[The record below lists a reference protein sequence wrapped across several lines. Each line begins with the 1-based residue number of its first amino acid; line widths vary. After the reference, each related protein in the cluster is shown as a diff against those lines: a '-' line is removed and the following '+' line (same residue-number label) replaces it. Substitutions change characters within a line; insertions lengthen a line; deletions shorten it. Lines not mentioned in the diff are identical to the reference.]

1 MKSIFNDIKLIF
13 QILKKKQI
21 KFFYLIILL
30 TFVSISLDLIG
41 IGFFLPII
49 NVLFDQEIYLQKG
62 FLNKY
67 VNFLTEYSEINI
79 YILLFIPLILI
90 YFFKSIFQ
98 LFFVWIQNVYV
109 NQILYIQSSSLY
121 DLYIKQDYVF
131 HAERETS
138 AAVRN
143 ILSEVNNFQYYVL
156 HLINLI
162 VESLLIIIIFIFLV
176 LFEPIITVSC
186 FLFFSF
192 FTLFFYLLTKTSF
205 KKWRDAQIFHSNL
218 FIKQILNGFSGIKEI
233 KIFGVE
239 DRFSNFYREN
249 MKKYSKHVCLTS
261 VFTSIPKIIIEF
273 LAILLLSI
281 ILLFFIQKGQD
292 ASFAIAKLAIIAMII
307 FRLMPAFNRL
317 NFSLHNL
324 KSLSPSIKVVS
335 NEFTN
340 LRKNLLNQK
349 SKDQNFKKINF
360 TFNKSINF
368 KKICFKYNNSD
379 KNIFKDLDLTLKKN
393 SMIGIFGPSGSGKT
407 TFVNLITGLIKPN
420 SGQILIDEL
429 QDINQDISSWQ
440 SKIGYVSQSI
450 FLFDGTIKQNIA
462 FGAEDETID
471 QSKLLNAIKL
481 SQLDNFIESLKNGSN
496 TLIGENGAKI
506 SGGQIQR
513 IGIARSLYRNN
524 DILILDEST
533 NALDEE
539 TEKDFFKSLMILKG
553 SRTMIIV
560 SHNKDNLKYCDE
572 IYNIKNG
579 MIIND

>member
-1 MKSIFNDIKLIF
+1 MKSILNNIKLIF
-13 QILKKKQI
+13 QVLKKRQI

-41 IGFFLPII
+41 IGFFLPIV
-49 NVLFDQEIYLQKG
+49 NVLFDQEIYLQKSI
-62 FLNKY
+62 LNKY

-79 YILLFIPLILI
+79 FILLFIPLILI
-90 YFFKSIFQ
+90 FFFKAIFQ
-98 LFFVWIQNVYV
+98 IFFVWMQNIYV
-109 NQILYIQSSSLY
+109 NEIYHIQSSSLY
-121 DLYIKQDYVF
+121 NLYIRQDYIF
-131 HAERETS
+131 HSERETS

-143 ILSEVNNFQYYVL
+143 IINEINNLQYYVL
-156 HLINLI
+156 HLINFI
-162 VESLLIIIIFIFLV
+162 VEGLLIIVVFMFLIF
-176 LFEPIITVSC
+176 FEPIITISC

-192 FTLFFYLLTKTSF
+192 FTLLYYYLTKTYF
-205 KKWRDAQIFHSNL
+205 IKWGKGKIFTSNL
-218 FIKQILNGFSGIKEI
+218 YIKQILNGFSGIKEI
-233 KIFGVE
+233 KIFGAE
-239 DRFSNFYREN
+239 NRFSNFYEKN
-249 MKKYSKHVCLTS
+249 IKKYSRYVCLST
-261 VFTSIPKIIIEF
+261 VFSSIPKIIIEF
-273 LAILLLSI
+273 LAILSLSI
-281 ILLFFIQKGQD
+281 VLLFFILNGQQTD
-292 ASFAIAKLAIIAMII
+292 LAIAKLAIVSIII

-324 KSLSPSIKVVS
+324 KTLSPSIKVVS
-335 NEFTN
+335 NEFLN

-349 SKDQNFKKINF
+349 SIDQNFKKINF

-368 KKICFKYNNSD
+368 NKICFKYNNFD
-379 KNIFKDLDLTLKKN
+379 KNIFKDLNLTLEKN

-429 QDINQDISSWQ
+429 QDINKDISSWQ

-450 FLFDGTIKQNIA
+450 FLFDGTIKQNIV

-539 TEKDFFKSLMILKG
+539 TERDFFKSLMILKG
-553 SRTMIIV
+553 NRTIIIV
-560 SHNKDNLKYCDE
+560 SHNKENLKNCDE

-579 MIIND
+579 MILND

>member
-1 MKSIFNDIKLIF
+1 MKTIFNDIKLIL

-90 YFFKSIFQ
+90 FFFKSIFQ
-98 LFFVWIQNVYV
+98 LFFVWIQNIYV
-109 NQILYIQSSSLY
+109 NEILYIQSSSLY
-121 DLYIKQDYVF
+121 DLYIKQDYAF

-143 ILSEVNNFQYYVL
+143 ILSEVNNLQFYVL
-156 HLINLI
+156 HFINLI
-162 VESLLIIIIFIFLV
+162 VESLLIIIIIVFLV
-176 LFEPIITVSC
+176 FFEPFITISC
-186 FLFFSF
+186 FLFFFF
-192 FTLFFYLLTKTSF
+192 FTVLFYLFTKTSF
-205 KKWRDAQIFHSNL
+205 TKWGNAKIFLSNL
-218 FIKQILNGFSGIKEI
+218 FIKQILNGFNGIKEI

-239 DRFSNFYREN
+239 NRFSSFYEKN
-249 MKKYSKHVCLTS
+249 IKKYSNYVCLTS

-273 LAILLLSI
+273 LAILLLSFV
-281 ILLFFIQKGQD
+281 LLFFIKNGQQMD
-292 ASFAIAKLAIIAMII
+292 LAIAKLAIFAVII

-317 NFSLHNL
+317 NFSLYNL

-335 NEFTN
+335 DDFVN
-340 LRKNLLNQK
+340 LKKNLLNQK
-349 SKDQNFKKINF
+349 SIEQNLKKINF

-368 KKICFKYNNSD
+368 KKICFKYDNSD
-379 KNIFKDLDLTLKKN
+379 KNIFIDLDLDIKKN
-393 SMIGIFGPSGSGKT
+393 SMIGISGVSGSGKT

-420 SGQILIDEL
+420 GGQILIDEL
-429 QDINQDISSWQ
+429 QDINKDIPSWQ

-450 FLFDGTIKQNIA
+450 FLFDGSIKQNIA

-471 QSKLLNAIKL
+471 QPKLLNAIKL
-481 SQLDNFIESLKNGSN
+481 SQLENFVNSLKNGVN

-524 DILILDEST
+524 DILIFDEST
-533 NALDEE
+533 NALDEQ
-539 TEKDFFKSLMILKG
+539 TERDFFKSLLNLKG

-560 SHNKDNLKYCDE
+560 SHNKENLLNCDQ

-579 MIIND
+579 IILND